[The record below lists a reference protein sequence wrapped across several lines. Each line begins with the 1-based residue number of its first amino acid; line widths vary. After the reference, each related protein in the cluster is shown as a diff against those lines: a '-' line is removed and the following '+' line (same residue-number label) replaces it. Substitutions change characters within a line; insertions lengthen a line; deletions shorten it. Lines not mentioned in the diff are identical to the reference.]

1 MANEIFPASGLPI
14 RRTVDLLPQVF
25 KTETNSKFMAGVVDP
40 LVQPGVL
47 QKTVGYVGRRYGKTY
62 KGSDIYLDSDNT
74 LRSRYQLE
82 PGVVLSDERGNVE
95 NFYDYIDFKNQL
107 RFFNNFNERDDLITS
122 QDHYSWSPPIEWDKF
137 VNFREYYW
145 VPSGPPSV
153 KVLGQGN
160 AITSTYRVRQ
170 GTTSTWIFYPDG
182 ATNNPTLT
190 LYRGQTYNF
199 AVNSPRE
206 GFYIRT
212 AFDTGSLKYNPYL
225 PYIPNQLAVYDGK
238 LWRALTY
245 VTASIDGTI
254 VEGPEWELVDENV
267 QTSKFDYFNGVTN
280 NGETNG
286 TVTFEVPLDA
296 PDILYYQSAINPDR
310 FGRFL
315 IQDIEENTS
324 IDIDKE
330 ILGKQTYT
338 SSNGIEFTN
347 GLVVRFGGKVTPSK
361 YAKDNWLVEKV
372 GREIILIKFS
382 DLAVPIITSQ
392 IPEVIFDNTGF
403 DTDPFDDA
411 TSYPGEKDYIAICR
425 ASIDAN
431 PWSRYNRWFHKS
443 TLEQAHKLNG
453 TDFEAGD
460 SFRAKRPIIE
470 FRPNL
475 QLFNHGS
482 VAKTPVDFIDTFT
495 TDIFSTIEGSQGYS
509 IDGEFLYQGAR
520 VLFIADTDELAN
532 NKIYQVNFIT
542 HNNVR
547 QITLRATVDSDPIL
561 GEGILVKGGNA
572 NKGLMYHFNGTNW
585 VLSQAKT
592 KVNQLPLFD
601 LFDNNGISFSDAT
614 SYPSS
619 SFIGS
624 PILSYK
630 VGNSVTDSEL
640 GFSLDYLNIDNVGDI
655 LFTYNLD
662 SDNFS
667 YSVNQQT
674 ITTNINT
681 GFYRFNPLDEFA
693 NGWVKSDSDYLQPIL
708 DSVVITEATNQVT
721 LATVDWSAFN
731 SLSSTVI
738 FYLNGQRHLD
748 SYTRENGIFTFSK
761 SFAVNDVVSI
771 KMYIDI
777 DPDQGYYQ
785 IPHGLEKNPLN
796 DNLTSF
802 TLGQAIDHLSSAMEI
817 ETQFSGVYP
826 GNSNLRNIDGYQ
838 YRCMRFLKHSG
849 IAPMAVSLLCD
860 KNINI
865 VKSIQHSLKAY
876 SNFKNEFLKRIT
888 ENDPMTN
895 IVDFVDEVIS
905 AMTVTKDSSD
915 PFADSDMIGSGAHTD
930 IEYLVEDE
938 GIKVFALSQTF
949 NLTELS
955 RRAVYVYRN
964 GSQLVH
970 GTDYTFDSTFGFVR
984 LSLTLVEGDQI
995 VIREYVST
1003 AFNYIP
1009 STPTKLG
1016 LYKKYL
1022 PRIYLDDTFVTPRI
1036 VIQGHDGS
1044 ITAAFDDYR
1053 DDAILELELR
1063 IYNNIKQEYN
1073 ENIFNIDNV
1082 FGGYYGNALYTKPE
1096 LDAIVIQDFLR
1107 WVSNTDIDYT
1117 NNDQYLD
1124 LQNSFTYTYSNMTD
1138 PTRLQSLP
1146 GYWRGVYQWF
1156 YDTNRPHICP
1166 WEMLGFSE
1174 KPTWWESE
1182 YGPAPYTR
1190 GNLILWEDIRD
1201 GIIRQGPRAGTY
1213 ARYARPSIV
1222 DHIPTD
1228 GDGRLLSPLDSGIAN
1243 DFTLINN
1250 QGDYRPGD
1258 VSPVEAAWRSSSE
1271 WPFSVM
1277 VALCLLKPFEFITDS
1292 FDRSRMSVNQLGQT
1306 VSSGSGVFSK
1316 ISDLLVPVVG
1326 GTQLSGLVTFVS
1338 SYVRSK
1344 NLDPQVLLTRLNNLD
1359 VKISTRMSGFVD
1371 QTEQKY
1377 LLDSKN
1383 PSSTSSSIYVPNE
1396 NYDVIFNVGVP
1407 MIGIA
1412 YSGVLIEKLAEGWKI
1427 KGYDNQQP
1435 YFNYFKP
1442 IASSS
1447 DPLTSVGGT
1456 SVSFLDWAA
1465 DKVYSNGDV
1474 VRTQNTFYRALKSH
1488 TSTAVFDKSLW
1499 KILPK
1504 LPVVGGVDAYFRKT
1518 FDQLKPIKLYYGTI
1532 ITKVQGVVDFLLGY
1546 QAYLKTQGFSFDRYD
1561 AENQVAYNWGT
1572 SCKEFLFWTKHNW
1585 AVGSLLTLSPS
1596 AGQVEMKIP
1605 LGVADSL
1612 FDSFYDYQI
1621 FKSDGAP
1628 LLPIFLNVSRD
1639 FQSVKVSTVNTNEG
1653 IYFIKVYFVLKEHVT
1668 VFDDRTVFNDVIY
1681 DKTTGYRQERIKSRG
1696 FRTVDWDG
1704 DYTSP
1709 GFLFDNVTIQ
1719 QWSPYTDY
1727 RLGDIVSY
1735 KSFNWVSKQNQQGAE
1750 LFDTTVW
1757 EKLDTTPTKGL
1768 VANFDYRINQF
1779 EDYYDVDADGLGSS
1793 QRDLSRHVI
1802 GYQTRD
1808 YLQNMAE
1815 DAVSQFKLY
1824 QGFIREKGT
1833 SNAITKVFD
1842 KLSRTNSGSIEL
1854 NEEWAFR
1861 VGRFGG
1867 TDQFNETEFR
1877 ILKNDFKINPQPIII
1892 APTETTTDV
1901 LDLYMRVPE
1910 KNFTIAPIPF
1920 SADINPVKRYKLTPR
1935 TAGYVNSFD
1944 VDFAVK
1950 NYDDILS
1957 LNIADFEENSHVWI
1971 TFYNN
1976 SWTVLRY
1983 NISKLLLVTDVN
1995 VVKTRVEIVLGRTH
2009 GLSVGDIFGIR
2020 NIENLEGFY
2029 KITEVPDRKTIVI
2042 QISKDAKEPKWESST
2057 IINLELFSPAR
2068 FNDYQSVDLA
2078 NAAALTS
2085 GAKFWI
2091 DSNVSGNWEVSEK
2104 QKLFSSTE
2112 IAEYGATAPL
2122 GNGSSVLYIDILTQ
2136 VVSAMPASNLVVS
2149 YLERIEGLKPFQIF
2163 ERPNS
2168 ISAAANGV
2176 FGESLAVSPDGKWLA
2191 IGSPRATG
2199 IRSDYQEVYNSDLDY
2214 SQGDIVLHKGK
2225 LWRAK
2230 VEIFANDYTGVDS
2243 THVGSDSTLARIDT
2257 TMEDWEP
2264 ALVVT
2269 ANQQG
2274 SNTGYLEQG
2283 AVSLYEW
2290 SGQNWVERYSFVSP
2304 RQNANEQF
2312 GSKITIGVDSGNY
2325 YMAISA
2331 PGAESNKG
2339 RVYLYKYAPLT
2350 VDTSE
2355 TITYSV
2361 TVAPPQG
2368 MDTGY
2373 KYYINEQYR
2382 PNLSLLVGNTYIFDQ
2397 TDLSNVYYP
2406 NPVDGTVTNKHP
2418 LNFSADNISGVLG
2431 GGTLY
2436 TTGVTYLLDN
2446 RTVTQAQYIAGFT
2459 TATTRKVRITVTE
2472 NTASILYYYS
2482 SATLNMGNSIIRKF
2496 PNIAKEWQQIE
2507 NQNFKGVYD
2516 NTGARFYEAGAIV
2529 WYNNYLWQSLEDQT
2543 GDGSTISINSNQWVR
2558 LDPISTQSSL
2568 PTNIALEDD
2577 STDPTVGSLLPDQV
2591 AELVKEGDRFGTS
2604 MTMSRD
2610 GMTLVVGSPT
2620 SDGQY
2625 FTNYKGV
2632 WNSYQTYTLGE
2643 VVKWTNN
2650 YYRLSSTTSIAANPV
2665 SGSPWTLVEAV
2676 SDATSGKVYIYK
2688 MNDYGF
2694 YSLMQTINAGSLPD
2708 VNDLSPNEII
2718 NAGDLFGYAVDID
2731 NSGNTIVIS
2740 SPQADINL
2748 QNQGSVYMFK
2758 YDTDSTIPEYRLKQ
2772 KLQSY
2777 EVYNNELFGFS
2788 VSISERGERVV
2799 VGAKNTPYKLPTRF
2813 DLTTRTRFDGGR
2825 TTFSEDQ
2832 GYPGQVYVFELKD
2845 QTYILSEKL
2854 EADLIDN
2861 EGFGYSLD
2869 STASVI
2875 VTGSPN
2881 FAPTG
2886 TKIGMTRIFRKD
2898 VTKNSFA
2905 ILAEETPMVNIDL
2918 LKSVA
2923 VYDDEHYLKIAD
2935 LDIIDVNKLKILGRA
2950 EQEIKFKTPYDPA
2963 TYTNGTDEVSVDI
2976 DQAWFEKNVGVI
2988 WWNISTAKWAY
2999 YEQGDLAYRAGNW
3012 NQLAPG
3018 ASIDICEWVESS
3030 MTPADWA
3037 KMADTTDGLSVGI
3050 SGQPLYGN
3058 AVYSIKRF
3066 TNPNTGLSYGTK
3078 YYFWVKGKTITP
3090 TGIPG
3095 RNISAASIATL
3106 IENPA
3111 SDGTPILAI
3120 IDTDKFLTYNLS
3132 SVITG
3137 DSALINIEYYNSE
3150 RRPNATHTEYQLL
3163 TEGIADSLPSDALEQ
3178 KWLDSLVGFNQAG
3191 NPVPDPTLLPKQ
3203 RYGLAFRPIQTMFVD
3218 RGTALKIVIDR
3229 SNDILATRPFADLI
3243 DFENLNQVE
3252 DIPNATL
3259 NLYDLTVDTFAEL
3272 SEVGIVRISPAVL
3285 SANIVDG
3292 EIDTVDIVDPGFGY
3306 RTAPPV
3312 KIVGDGLGAKA
3323 TVTLDLQ
3330 GRITSVTVVQKGRKY
3345 TNADISVRNFS
3356 VLVKNDITYNNY
3368 WSIYFWDSVREGFF
3382 KSTVQ
3387 SYDTTKYW
3395 SYSDWYAT
3403 GYSSVTR
3410 IVKEILDLYLEP
3422 TIKIKVG
3429 DVIKVKEYANGGW
3442 ALLER
3447 VIDGSGDVLGNY
3459 VLVGRENGTIKIKQE
3474 IYNVK
3479 IYDYQTSYDE
3489 VTYDNQPTQELR
3501 YIFAALKEN
3510 IFLDDLRAEWN
3521 KLFFASIRYIFSE
3534 QLYVDWAFKTSFLN
3548 AIHNIGD
3555 LEQKTNYKNDNL
3567 SSFQRYL
3574 EEVKPFRTT
3583 IREYTSR
3590 YTDIDRQGAAITD
3603 FDVPPAYDVREG
3615 QILPVS
3621 ENSTV
3626 IDTYPYKWWK
3636 DNHTYSVTDIVISNA
3651 GADYKD
3657 VPRVVITGNGTGATA
3672 QAYIANGSVVGIKML
3687 TNGTGYTTASVSIV
3701 GGNGTS
3707 TNIAKA
3713 SAIIGDSKTRTF
3725 DLTVKFDRIT
3735 KEGTYTE
3742 YTYSQEFVADGFT
3755 AIFELNYPPTRDKT
3769 KIAVTVNDEI
3779 ILDSEYE
3786 ITFYKSSTDAY
3797 SLLRGKLKL
3806 LSLPA
3811 AGANIII
3818 NYEKADEILEAVDR
3832 INKYYS
3838 PTRGMIGK
3846 EINQLM
3852 TGIDFGGVQIQGTTF
3867 DVSGGWDALPWFTD
3881 TWDSVEPNADFYYVV
3896 DSQDY
3901 TLTGVD
3907 SKSLTWKAGSVVHYG
3922 NKQYRAVIDNADK
3935 PPVEFP
3941 EVWEELTFLL
3951 PFTPAIGQQLSVYLK
3966 RSGLGSPRS
3975 IDTLDS
3981 AGAPVVVYDQGIE
3994 ESRTIRIDDINFGGP
4009 GVTNT
4014 LAVMPT
4020 VIGDGSTNSVDVQR
4034 YVQIENGDTLIFR
4047 PMDSDGTVNITDVNI
4062 IDTNLTGGSLSAVS
4076 GAYITAT
4083 GTAAEDI
4090 VVDGSKFISPDQVPA
4105 PEENV
4110 PGQVIDSVSIKV
4122 FHTVQT
4128 GATPLQSRILKSN
4141 GKDKRF
4147 DIGLTVMDS
4156 KSVMVYVDKVKCE
4169 VNSAD
4174 SSIEYII
4181 DYNTNEVVFTNAP
4194 IRDAVIEIISIG
4206 IGGAA
4211 LLDYQ
4216 EFEADGDTLFFL
4228 TRANFADT
4236 ASIVVTV
4243 DGIDVDALSINSSEV
4258 LEITNKTLI
4267 QFANKPERRQIVK
4280 IVCLGANTDVDSSGS
4295 SLVRVN
4301 QQTITFDGSTLSYDL
4316 DQFVNLTRAS
4326 ASGAVLVEVNGIQLK
4341 GVDTE
4346 FVVYDGTNNIILIG
4360 QDPIEVPNTA
4370 TQTNIQVYVNN
4381 ELKRN
4386 ILDYVYNGN
4395 DNTITVDT
4403 EVLTINDE
4411 IKVVVDIRSQYTFTG
4426 NNIVFNGTSFIEN
4439 DSTTTLQEGD
4449 QITVTW
4455 FSEYPSMNI
4464 ISDQYSGGKVQ
4475 YQLAREP
4482 VSASYI
4488 WVYKNGR
4495 RLTQEQ
4501 DYEVSIP
4508 RNVVYLKTTTL
4519 ITDEIKI
4526 VQFGNYLRRA
4536 PLGYEVFKDMLNIYH
4551 FKRFSIDKTVQLSQD
4566 LNYYDQ
4572 IIYVTD
4578 TANLFEP
4585 IKSRNIPGTVYINGE
4600 RIDYFEKTAT
4610 TLSQLRRGTT
4620 GTAIK
4625 ETHTAG
4631 SSVVDV
4637 GRVESLPYNESQERL
4652 DFVSDG
4658 SSLLV
4663 GPLNYVPAPAVRAS
4677 WTRVTIPTGFEPCD
4691 QIEVFAGGKRLR
4703 KDPVTVYDQTANIT
4717 SPQADTV
4724 LEAEFSVDGVNDY
4737 IRLTSS
4743 LPAGTRITIIR
4754 RIGKTWYDRGETTAS
4769 AGVTLLKNTSSI
4781 AEFLKQKSTELPE

>member
-25 KTETNSKFMAGVVDP
+25 KTETNSKFMAGVIDP

-82 PGVVLSDERGNVE
+82 PGVVLSDDRGNIE

-107 RFFNNFNERDDLITS
+107 RFFNNLNERDDLITS
-122 QDHYSWSPPIEWDKF
+122 QDHYSWNPPIEWDKF

-145 VPSGPPSV
+145 VPNGPPSV
-153 KVLGQGN
+153 KVLGQGD

-182 ATNNPTLT
+182 STNNPTLT

-212 AFDTGSLKYNPYL
+212 AFDTGSLKYNPFL

-254 VEGPEWELVDENV
+254 VEGPEWEIVDENV

-280 NGETNG
+280 NGATNG
-286 TVTFEVPLDA
+286 TVTFEVPFDA

-324 IDIDKE
+324 INIDKE
-330 ILGKQTYT
+330 IIGKQTYT
-338 SSNGIEFTN
+338 SSNGVEFTN
-347 GLVVRFGGKVTPSK
+347 GLIVRFGGKVTPTK
-361 YAKDNWLVEKV
+361 YVKDNWLVEKV
-372 GREIILIKFS
+372 GREITLIKFS
-382 DLAVPIITSQ
+382 DLTVPIITSQ

-411 TSYPGEKDYIAICR
+411 TSYPGEKDYIIVCR

-482 VAKTPVDFIDTFT
+482 IAKTPVDFIDTFT

-509 IDGEFLYQGAR
+509 VDGEFLYQGAR
-520 VLFIADTDELAN
+520 VLFVADTDQLAN

-561 GEGILVKGGNA
+561 GEGVLVKSGNN
-572 NKGLMYHFNGTNW
+572 NKGLMYHFTGVNW
-585 VLSQAKT
+585 VPSQEKT
-592 KVNQLPLFD
+592 KANQLPLFD
-601 LFDNNGISFSDAT
+601 LFDNNGISFSETAT
-614 SYPSS
+614 YPSS
-619 SFIGS
+619 TFAGS
-624 PILSYK
+624 PIVSYK
-630 VGNSVTDSEL
+630 VGNSIADSEL

-662 SDNFS
+662 RDSFS
-667 YSVNQQT
+667 YSVNQET
-674 ITTNINT
+674 ITKNLNT

-693 NGWVKSDSDYLQPIL
+693 NGWTKSDSDYQQPIL
-708 DSVVITEATNQVT
+708 DSVVVTEATNKIT
-721 LATVDWSAFN
+721 LATVDWIAFS
-731 SLSSTVI
+731 SLPSTVI
-738 FYLNGQRHLD
+738 FYLNGQRHFD
-748 SYTRENGIFTFSK
+748 SYTRENGIFTFANT
-761 SFAVNDVVSI
+761 FAVNDVVSI

-796 DNLTSF
+796 DNLTDF

-817 ETQFSGVYP
+817 ETQFLGVYP
-826 GNSNLRNIDGYQ
+826 GTSNLRNIDGYQ
-838 YRCMRFLKHSG
+838 NRCMRFLKHSG

-865 VKSIQHSLKAY
+865 VKSIQHSLRAY
-876 SNFKNEFLKRIT
+876 SNFKNEFLKRIA
-888 ENDPMTN
+888 EIGPLDN
-895 IVDFVDEVIS
+895 IVDFVDEVMS

-915 PFADSDMIGSGAHTD
+915 PFADSDMIGNGAHAD
-930 IEYLVEDE
+930 IVYLVEDE

-964 GSQLVH
+964 GEQLIH
-970 GTDYTFDSTFGFVR
+970 GTDYVFDGTFGFVR
-984 LSLTLVEGDQI
+984 LSLTLTEGDQI
-995 VIREYVST
+995 VIREYTST

-1022 PRIYLDDTFVTPRI
+1022 PRIYLDDTFVTPRL

-1044 ITAAFDDYR
+1044 ITAAYDDYR

-1073 ENIFNIDNV
+1073 ENIFNIDTV

-1117 NNDQYLD
+1117 NNDQYFD
-1124 LQNSFTYTYSNMTD
+1124 TQNSFTYTYSNMTD
-1138 PTRLQSLP
+1138 PTKLQSLP

-1156 YDTNRPHICP
+1156 YDTDRPHICP

-1201 GIIRQGPRAGTY
+1201 GVIRQGTRAGTHS
-1213 ARYARPSIV
+1213 RYARSSIL

-1306 VSSGSGVFSK
+1306 VFADSGVFSK
-1316 ISDLLVPVVG
+1316 ISNLLVPVVG

-1383 PSSTSSSIYVPNE
+1383 PSATSSSIYVPNE

-1456 SVSFLDWAA
+1456 SASFLDWAA
-1465 DKVYSNGDV
+1465 DKVYSNGDI
-1474 VRTQNTFYRALKSH
+1474 VRTQNIFYRALKSH
-1488 TSTAVFDKSLW
+1488 TSTGVFDKTLW
-1499 KILPK
+1499 KTLPK
-1504 LPVVGGVDAYFRKT
+1504 LPVVGGVEAYFRKT
-1518 FDQLKPIKLYYGTI
+1518 FSQLKPTQLYYGTV
-1532 ITKVQGVVDFLLGY
+1532 ITTIQGVVDFLLGY

-1596 AGQVEMKIP
+1596 AGQVDMEIP

-1628 LLPIFLNVSRD
+1628 LLPIFLNVNRD

-1653 IYFIKVYFVLKEHVT
+1653 IYFIKVYFVLKEHIT

-1709 GFLFDNVTIQ
+1709 GFLFDNVNIQ
-1719 QWSPYTDY
+1719 VWSPYTDY

-1735 KSFNWVSKQNQQGAE
+1735 KSYNWVSKQNQQGAE
-1750 LFDTTVW
+1750 LFDTTIW

-1802 GYQTRD
+1802 GYQTRE

-1833 SNAITKVFD
+1833 ANAITKVFD
-1842 KLSRTNSGSIEL
+1842 KLSRTNTGSIEL

-1861 VGRFGG
+1861 VGRLGG
-1867 TDQFNETEFR
+1867 TEQFNETEFR
-1877 ILKNDFKINPQPIII
+1877 ILKNDFKINPQPVII
-1892 APTETTTDV
+1892 APTDASTDV

-1920 SADINPVKRYKLTPR
+1920 TANINPVKKYKLTPR

-1950 NYDDILS
+1950 NYDDILT
-1957 LNIADFEENSHVWI
+1957 LNISEFEENSHVWI
-1971 TFYNN
+1971 TFYNT

-1983 NISKLLLVTDVN
+1983 NISKLLLITN
-1995 VVKTRVEIVLGRTH
+1995 ITVVKTRVEISLGRSH
-2009 GLSVGDIFGIR
+2009 GLSVGDIFGVR

-2029 KITEVPDRKTIVI
+2029 KITEVPDRRTVVI
-2042 QISKDAKEPKWESST
+2042 QISKDAKEPKWQADD
-2057 IINLELFSPAR
+2057 IINLECFTSAR
-2068 FNDYQSVDLA
+2068 FPTYQSVDLA
-2078 NAAALTS
+2078 IAASLTS

-2091 DSNVSGNWEVSEK
+2091 DTNESNNWEVVEK
-2104 QKLFSSTE
+2104 QKIFSATE
-2112 IAEYGATAPL
+2112 ISEYGVTSPK
-2122 GNGSSVLYIDILTQ
+2122 GNGTAVLYIDILTQ
-2136 VVSAMPASNLVVS
+2136 IVSSMPESNRVVS
-2149 YLERIEGLKPFQIF
+2149 YLERSDGLKPFQTF

-2168 ISAAANGV
+2168 ISAAAYNV

-2191 IGSPRATG
+2191 IGSPRATAV
-2199 IRSDYQEVYNSDLDY
+2199 RSDYQGIYNSDLDY
-2214 SQGDIVLHKGK
+2214 FQGNIVLHKGK

-2230 VEIFANDYTGVDS
+2230 VDIYAQDYTGADS
-2243 THVGSDSTLARIDT
+2243 THVGADSTFARIDT

-2264 ALVVT
+2264 ALVIT

-2274 SNTGYLEQG
+2274 SSTGYQYQG

-2290 SGQNWVERYSFVSP
+2290 SGQSWVERYSFVSP
-2304 RQNANEQF
+2304 RQNTNEQF

-2331 PGAESNKG
+2331 PGAENNKG

-2350 VDTSE
+2350 TNTSE
-2355 TITYSV
+2355 TVTYKI

-2368 MDTGY
+2368 MEAGY

-2382 PNLSLLVGNTYIFDQ
+2382 PNLSLTVGNTYIFDQ

-2418 LNFSADNISGVLG
+2418 LNFSNDNINGVLG

-2436 TTGVTYLLDN
+2436 TTGVTYLIDN
-2446 RTVTQAQYIAGFT
+2446 RTVTQAQYIAGFA
-2459 TATTRKVRITVTE
+2459 TATTRKVQITVTE
-2472 NTASILYYYS
+2472 NTSSILYYYS
-2482 SATLNMGNSIIRKF
+2482 SATLNMGNSIIRKY
-2496 PNIAKEWQQIE
+2496 PNIAKEWQLIE

-2516 NTGARFYEAGAIV
+2516 NSGARFYEAGAIV
-2529 WYNNYLWQSLEDQT
+2529 WYNNALWQSLEDQT
-2543 GDGSTISINSNQWVR
+2543 GDGSTISVNSNQWTR

-2577 STDPTVGSLLPDQV
+2577 SSDPTVGSLLSNQV
-2591 AELVKEGDRFGTS
+2591 AELVKEGDKFGTS

-2610 GMTLVVGSPT
+2610 GMTLVIGSPT

-2625 FTNYKGV
+2625 FTNYRGV
-2632 WNSYQTYTLGE
+2632 WNSYQTYKIND
-2643 VVKWTNN
+2643 VVKQSGV
-2650 YYRLSSTTSIAANPV
+2650 YRRLSTATSIGADPDN
-2665 SGSPWTLVEAV
+2665 GSPWTLVAAV
-2676 SDATSGKVYIYK
+2676 STATSGKIYIYK
-2688 MNDYGF
+2688 MNAYGF
-2694 YSLMQTINAGSLPD
+2694 YSLIQTINAGSLPA
-2708 VNDLSPNEII
+2708 VNDLAPTEII
-2718 NAGDLFGYAVDID
+2718 NSGDLFGFSIDID
-2731 NSGNTIVIS
+2731 NSGNVIVVS
-2740 SPQADINL
+2740 SPQADSNL
-2748 QNQGSVYMFK
+2748 QNQGSVYIFK
-2758 YDTDSTIPEYRLKQ
+2758 YDDTEYRLKQ

-2777 EVYNNELFGFS
+2777 EIYNNELFGFS

-2813 DLTTRTRFDGGR
+2813 DLALGTRFDGNR

-2854 EADLIDN
+2854 EADITNN

-2875 VTGSPN
+2875 LTGSPSY
-2881 FAPTG
+2881 ATS
-2886 TKIGMTRIFRKD
+2886 GMTRIFRKD
-2898 VTKNSFA
+2898 VTKDSFTVV
-2905 ILAEETPMVNIDL
+2905 AEESPMVNINL

-2923 VYDDEHYLKIAD
+2923 LYDDEHYLKIAD

-2950 EQEIKFKTPYDPA
+2950 EQEIKFKTLYDPA
-2963 TYTNGTDEVSVDI
+2963 SYTNGTTEVEVDA
-2976 DQAWFEKNVGVI
+2976 DRAWFEKNVGVI
-2988 WWNISTAKWAY
+2988 WWNISTAKWAH

-3030 MTPADWA
+3030 MSPTDWA
-3037 KMADTTDGLSVGI
+3037 KMADTADGLSAGI
-3050 SGQPLYGN
+3050 SGQPLYSN
-3058 AVYSIKRF
+3058 TAYSIKRF

-3090 TGIPG
+3090 TGVPG
-3095 RNISAASIATL
+3095 RNISAASVATL

-3163 TEGIADSLPSDALEQ
+3163 TEGVADSLPSNPLEQ
-3178 KWLDSLVGFNQAG
+3178 KWIDSLVGFNQAG

-3218 RGTALKIVIDR
+3218 RGTALKIAIDR
-3229 SNDILATRPFADLI
+3229 SNDILLTRPFADLI
-3243 DFENLNQVE
+3243 DFKNLNRIE
-3252 DIPNATL
+3252 AIPNSTL
-3259 NLYDLTVDTFAEL
+3259 NLYDLTVDSFVEL
-3272 SEVGIVRISPAVL
+3272 SEVGIIRISPAVL

-3292 EIDTVDIVDPGFGY
+3292 EIDTIDIIDAGFGY
-3306 RTAPPV
+3306 RTTPPV

-3323 TVTLDLQ
+3323 TVTLDPQ

-3345 TNADISVRNFS
+3345 TTADVSVRNFS
-3356 VLVKNDITYNNY
+3356 VLVKNDTTYNNY

-3395 SYSDWYAT
+3395 SYIDWYAT

-3429 DVIKVKEYANGGW
+3429 DVIKIKEYANGGW

-3447 VIDGSGDVLGNY
+3447 VIDGSGNILGNY
-3459 VLVGRENGTIKIKQE
+3459 ILVGRKNGTIKINE
-3474 IYNVK
+3474 SIYNVK
-3479 IYDYQTSYDE
+3479 VYDYQTSYDE

-3501 YIFAALKEN
+3501 FIFAALKEN
-3510 IFLDDLRAEWN
+3510 IFIDDLRAEWN

-3567 SSFQRYL
+3567 ASFQSYL

-3615 QILPVS
+3615 QILPVL
-3621 ENSTV
+3621 ENSSV

-3636 DNHTYSVTDIVISNA
+3636 DNHTYSITDIVVSDA

-3657 VPRVVITGNGTGATA
+3657 APKVVITGDGSGATA
-3672 QAYIANGSVVGIKML
+3672 QAYIANGSVSGIKIL
-3687 TNGTGYTTASVSIV
+3687 TPGTGYTTASVSIV

-3707 TNIAKA
+3707 ASIAKA
-3713 SAIIGDSKTRTF
+3713 VAIISDSKTRTF

-3735 KEGTYTE
+3735 KEGTYQE
-3742 YTYSQEFVADGFT
+3742 YSYSQEFVANGFT
-3755 AIFELNYPPTRDKT
+3755 SIFELSYPPVRDKT
-3769 KIAVTVNDEI
+3769 KIAVTINDEI
-3779 ILDSEYE
+3779 ILDSAYV
-3786 ITFYKSSTDAY
+3786 ITFYKSSTDEY

-3806 LSLPA
+3806 LSLPTS
-3811 AGANIII
+3811 GDVIII
-3818 NYEKADEILEAVDR
+3818 VYEKADEILEAVDR

-3838 PTRGMIGK
+3838 PTKGMIGK

-3881 TWDSVEPNADFYYVV
+3881 TWDSVEANSDFYYVV
-3896 DSQDY
+3896 DTQPY

-3907 SKSLTWKAGSVVHYG
+3907 SRSITWKAGSVVQYG
-3922 NKQYRAVIDNADK
+3922 NKQYRAVVDNTDK

-3941 EVWEELTFLL
+3941 AVWEELTILL
-3951 PFTPAIGQQLSVYLK
+3951 PFTPTIGQQLSVYLK
-3966 RSGLGSPRS
+3966 RTGLGSPRS

-3994 ESRTIRIDDINFGGP
+3994 ESRTIRIDDPNFGGA
-4009 GVTNT
+4009 GVTN
-4014 LAVMPT
+4014 LSAVMPT

-4047 PMDSDGTVNITDVNI
+4047 PMDSDGTVNITDINI

-4083 GTAAEDI
+4083 GTASEDI
-4090 VVDGSKFISPDQVPA
+4090 VVDGSKFISPDQIPA
-4105 PEENV
+4105 PEENI

-4141 GKDKRF
+4141 GRDKRF
-4147 DIGLTVMDS
+4147 AIGLTVLDS
-4156 KSVMVYVDKVKCE
+4156 ASVMVYVDKVKCE
-4169 VNSAD
+4169 INSAD

-4194 IRDAVIEIISIG
+4194 IHNSVIEIISIG
-4206 IGGAA
+4206 VGGAA

-4236 ASIVVTV
+4236 ASVVVTV
-4243 DGIDVDALSINSSEV
+4243 DGVDVDALPINSSEV
-4258 LEITNKTLI
+4258 LDITNKTLI

-4280 IVCLGANTDVDSSGS
+4280 IVCLGAILDVDSSAN

-4301 QQTITFDGSTLSYDL
+4301 QQTLVFDGSTLSYDL
-4316 DQFVNLTRAS
+4316 DQFVNLERAS
-4326 ASGAVLVEVNGIQLK
+4326 ASGAVLVEINGIQLK

-4346 FVVYDGTNNIILIG
+4346 FAVYDGTNNVILIG
-4360 QDPIEVPNTA
+4360 QDPIEAPNTA

-4395 DNTITVDT
+4395 ENTITVDT
-4403 EVLTINDE
+4403 EVLAINDE
-4411 IKVVVDIRSQYTFTG
+4411 IKVIVDIRSQYTFTG
-4426 NNIVFNGTSFIEN
+4426 NNIVFNGTSFVEN

-4464 ISDQYSGGKVQ
+4464 ISDQYTGGKVQ

-4488 WVYKNGR
+4488 WIYKNGH
-4495 RLTQEQ
+4495 RLTQDQ

-4508 RNVVYLKTTTL
+4508 RNVVYLKTTSV
-4519 ITDEIKI
+4519 INDEIKI

-4536 PLGYEVFKDMLNIYH
+4536 PLAYEVFKDMLNIYH
-4551 FKRFSIDKTVQLSQD
+4551 FKRFSIDKAVTLSQD

-4572 IIYVTD
+4572 VMYVTD
-4578 TANLFEP
+4578 TADLFDP

-4610 TLSQLRRGTT
+4610 TLSQLRRGTN
-4620 GTAIK
+4620 GTSIK
-4625 ETHTAG
+4625 ETHAIG
-4631 SSVVDV
+4631 SNVVDV

-4663 GPLNYVPAPAVRAS
+4663 GPLNYVPEAATRAD
-4677 WTRVTIPTGFEPCD
+4677 WTRTTIPVGYEPCD
-4691 QIEVFAGGKRLR
+4691 QIEVFAAGRRLR
-4703 KDPVTVYDQTANIT
+4703 KDPITVYDQAINIT
-4717 SPQADTV
+4717 SPQADKV

-4737 IRLTSS
+4737 IRLTSTV
-4743 LPAGTRITIIR
+4743 PAGTRITVIR

-4769 AGVTLLKNTSSI
+4769 SGITLLKNTSSI